1 LSPAH
6 SLRSG
11 RARRSTTL
19 DDEIDTH
26 LAALPDWRLTEC
38 RLTRTATTR
47 DFRSA
52 LELVTRIAD
61 PADEQNHHPDV
72 AIHWNVV
79 TLTLWTHASGGITE
93 RDFRLAQAIERIL
106 GSPAG

>member
-1 LSPAH
+1 MPAAPLLAE
-6 SLRSG
+6 S
-11 RARRSTTL
+11 
-19 DDEIDTH
+19 EIVSR
-26 LAALPDWRLTEC
+26 LAALPAWQLLNG
-38 RLTRTATTR
+38 RLTRTHTTH

-93 RDFRLAQAIERIL
+93 RDFRLADAIEQIL
-106 GSPAG
+106 VSPGG

>member
-1 LSPAH
+1 MPAAQLLSGA
-6 SLRSG
+6 
-11 RARRSTTL
+11 
-19 DDEIDTH
+19 EIAGC
-26 LAALPDWRLTEC
+26 LAALPAWQLTDGRLV
-38 RLTRTATTR
+38 RTVTTR

-52 LELVTRIAD
+52 IEQVTRLAD

-93 RDFRLAQAIERIL
+93 RDFRLADAIERIL
-106 GSPAG
+106 SSPAG

>member
-1 LSPAH
+1 MPAAPV
-6 SLRSG
+6 LPG
-11 RARRSTTL
+11 A
-19 DDEIDTH
+19 EIASR
-26 LAALPDWRLTEC
+26 LAALPVWQLTDGRLV
-38 RLTRTATTR
+38 RTVRTR

-79 TLTLWTHASGGITE
+79 TLTLWTHAAGGITE
-93 RDFRLAQAIERIL
+93 RDFRLADATDRIL
-106 GSPAG
+106 ASPTGRDLVP

>member
-1 LSPAH
+1 MPAAP
-6 SLRSG
+6 LLPG
-11 RARRSTTL
+11 A
-19 DDEIDTH
+19 EIASR
-26 LAALPDWRLTEC
+26 LAALPVWQLTDGRLV
-38 RLTRTATTR
+38 RTVRTR

-93 RDFRLAQAIERIL
+93 RDFRLADAIERIL
-106 GSPAG
+106 SSPSGRVWVP

>member
-1 LSPAH
+1 MPAAPLLSGA
-6 SLRSG
+6 
-11 RARRSTTL
+11 
-19 DDEIDTH
+19 EIASR
-26 LAALPDWRLTEC
+26 LAALPAWQPTDGRLM
-38 RLTRTATTR
+38 RTVRTR

-79 TLTLWTHASGGITE
+79 TLTLWTHAAGGITE
-93 RDFRLAQAIERIL
+93 RDFRLADATDRIL
-106 GSPAG
+106 ASPTGRDLVP